1 MLTFL
6 LKKMLKTA
14 CTEVFSGFYKK
25 EFNFSTLVNH
35 VGFTTFN
42 NNIQKAVG
50 EKEVEILAVIMKDSI
65 KSSNKANNSKLLNI
79 KNSLIITVTALIQP
93 HEEIYVAYDL

>member
-1 MLTFL
+1 M
-6 LKKMLKTA
+6 
-14 CTEVFSGFYKK
+14 
-25 EFNFSTLVNH
+25 NH
-35 VGFTTFN
+35 VGFATFN

-50 EKEVEILAVIMKDSI
+50 EKDVEMLAVIMKDSI

-93 HEEIYVAYDL
+93 HEEIYVAYDLWG